1 MEEMV
6 YVINAETQ
14 VNNPVSPILRKPKTI
29 CDFQKRLS
37 SWALTSS
44 QQKIFLLKY
53 FPISLNSL
61 LISIWLFQVHFCQ
74 VSLVLSGQ
82 GEVGY
87 IYIVKL
93 N

>member
-1 MEEMV
+1 MF
-6 YVINAETQ
+6 YVIDAETQ

-53 FPISLNSL
+53 FPIFLNSL
-61 LISIWLFQVHFCQ
+61 LIPVRLFQVHFWQ
-74 VSLVLSGQ
+74 VSLVLQ
-82 GEVGY
+82 GRGRWDTY
-87 IYIVKL
+87 K
-93 N
+93 